1 MSDGNAPPGWYLAP
15 GGRKR
20 WWDGHAWHD
29 QRTDPAAVDGETA
42 VGAPQVSPTVASPSG
57 AVSGV
62 AIAGLILSVIGIV
75 LAVNAYTKSM
85 LFLGLADIFGPVV
98 LGALGAILAAISGRR
113 GGGFRVA
120 GLICGLTSCAAGLL
134 LIYAI
139 TSR

>member
-29 QRTDPAAVDGETA
+29 QRTDLAAVEHETA

-98 LGALGAILAAISGRR
+98 LGVLGAILAAISGRR

>member
-1 MSDGNAPPGWYLAP
+1 MWGLMSDGNAPPGWYLAP

-20 WWDGHAWHD
+20 WWDGQAWHD
-29 QRTDPAAVDGETA
+29 QRTDPAAQ
-42 VGAPQVSPTVASPSG
+42 PQVSPTGASPSG

-62 AIAGLILSVIGIV
+62 AIAGLILGIIGIV
-75 LAVNAYTKSM
+75 LAVNAYTKPI
-85 LFLGLADIFGPVV
+85 LFLGLADIFGPLV
-98 LGALGAILAAISGRR
+98 LGVLGAILAAISGRR

-139 TSR
+139 TNR